1 MSKSK
6 IVGWALS
13 GLLGAFLILASAS
26 GKFTEWEGKSEM
38 FAKMGWSESVMV
50 KIGVVEVI
58 SALLF
63 LVPASAFV
71 GAILLTAYLGGAV
84 STHVRVDDP
93 FVIPIVMGVLVWVAL
108 GLRDCRVFALA
119 MGRPPRESNPKA

>member
-119 MGRPPRESNPKA
+119 LGRPLRESNPES